1 MCTLTEKYG
10 EPKSVTPQ
18 KSVWKNDEITM
29 TLEKP
34 LTLKYINNEIQD
46 QLQQYSTIQ
55 KSAEEMTQQM
65 FLDKL

>member
-1 MCTLTEKYG
+1 MMK
-10 EPKSVTPQ
+10 
-18 KSVWKNDEITM
+18 
-29 TLEKP
+29 KP

-65 FLDKL
+65 FLDQL